1 MGYKYTYGYDLVYQL
16 KESVDP
22 EGKATKF
29 TYDLVGNLP

>member
-1 MGYKYTYGYDLVYQL
+1 M
-16 KESVDP
+16 DP